1 MNFHSRILVYFDTI
15 RRAGSI
21 REAARRLHVASSAVN
36 RQLLQIEEEIG
47 TPLFERMPRG
57 LRLTPAGEIFS
68 RHVITVLQDAQR
80 LEGELDAL
88 RGVRRGT
95 LDVVAA
101 EGLASAFL
109 PALVAAMAE
118 RHPMVRIRVRTDG
131 SAASAQRVIDGDA
144 DVALVFS
151 QPRHEALRQFAVGRF
166 RLGAVVPPSHP
177 LARLRTVGFADCA
190 AHPLILAGPGLSIH
204 EAMLPL
210 VSHARRPLTVA
221 LETASIELM
230 KQLAVRGLGVAF
242 QTRLGLER
250 EIRQGELVH
259 LPLRGAGDLVSEL
272 GVYARAGRAL
282 PPALDA
288 FIRIASEE
296 VARRAAEE
304 A

>member
-1 MNFHSRILVYFDTI
+1 MHFHARVLVYFDTI

-47 TPLFERMPRG
+47 SPLFERMPRG

-68 RHVITVLQDAQR
+68 RHVITVLQDVQR
-80 LEGELDAL
+80 LEAELDAL
-88 RGVRRGT
+88 RGVRRGR
-95 LDVVAA
+95 LDIVAA

-109 PALVAAMAE
+109 PAVLATMAE
-118 RHPMVRIRVRTDG
+118 RHPHVHIRVRTDG
-131 SAASAQRVIDGDA
+131 SAASAQSVIDGEA

-166 RLGAVVPPSHP
+166 ALGAIVPPTHP
-177 LARLRTVGFADCA
+177 LAVLKAASFAECA
-190 AHPLILAGPGLSIH
+190 KHPLILATAELSIH
-204 EAMLPL
+204 AAMQPL
-210 VSHARRPLTVA
+210 ILQHKRPRAIA
-221 LETASIELM
+221 LEAASIELM
-230 KQLAVRGLGVAF
+230 KQLAGRGVGVAF
-242 QTRLGLER
+242 QTRLGIER
-250 EIRQGELVH
+250 ELLDGRLVH
-259 LPLRGAGDLVSEL
+259 VPLKGSAVTYSEL

-288 FIRIASEE
+288 FIRIAGEE
-296 VARRAAEE
+296 VARREAEE